1 MYSRAEEIT
10 LTKTIIM
17 QYKTIVLNINN
28 WYLRTSSGNL
38 NASRINFV
46 MQFIVINYKYNLLL
60 IVWKIQT
67 MKLYIY
73 TVHTAY
79 TIYKL
84 LYNYTKVKY
93 INQHLLA
100 NAGKQIKLN

>member
-1 MYSRAEEIT
+1 
-10 LTKTIIM
+10 
-17 QYKTIVLNINN
+17 
-28 WYLRTSSGNL
+28 
-38 NASRINFV
+38 
-46 MQFIVINYKYNLLL
+46 
-60 IVWKIQT
+60 